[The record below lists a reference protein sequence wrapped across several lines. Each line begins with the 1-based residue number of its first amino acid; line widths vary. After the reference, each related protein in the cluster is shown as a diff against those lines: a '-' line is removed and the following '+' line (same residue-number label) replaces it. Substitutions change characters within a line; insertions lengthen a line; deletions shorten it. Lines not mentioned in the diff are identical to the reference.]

1 MNTESISPEKKE
13 HQGKKVK
20 RIRELL
26 GVKQEDLAERLD
38 TNQQS
43 ISRLESKEEIDNDT
57 LLNISRA
64 LKVPVDA
71 IKNFSEDI
79 AINIVANTFQDEA
92 IGYANH
98 YKCTFNPLD
107 KVVELYER
115 IIKEKEDRIRT
126 LEEKLKN
133 GD

>member
-1 MNTESISPEKKE
+1 MNTESISPTRKE

-26 GVKQEDLAERLD
+26 GIKQEDLAERLN
-38 TNQQS
+38 TNQQF
-43 ISRLESKEEIDNDT
+43 ISRLEAKEEIDDDT
-57 LLNISRA
+57 LLNISKV
-64 LKVPVDA
+64 LKIPVEA
-71 IKNFSEDI
+71 IKNFSEDA

-115 IIKEKEDRIRT
+115 IIKEKEDKIAI

-133 GD
+133 KN

>member
-1 MNTESISPEKKE
+1 MNTESISPEKEE
-13 HQGKKVK
+13 HQGKKIK

-26 GVKQEDLAERLD
+26 GVKQEDLAERLH

-43 ISRLESKEEIDNDT
+43 ISRLESRKEIDDDI
-57 LLNISRA
+57 LLNISQA
-64 LKVPVDA
+64 LKMPVEA
-71 IKNFSEDI
+71 IKNFSEDA

-107 KVVELYER
+107 KVIELYER
-115 IIKEKEDRIRT
+115 IIKEKEDKIKI

-133 GD
+133 RD